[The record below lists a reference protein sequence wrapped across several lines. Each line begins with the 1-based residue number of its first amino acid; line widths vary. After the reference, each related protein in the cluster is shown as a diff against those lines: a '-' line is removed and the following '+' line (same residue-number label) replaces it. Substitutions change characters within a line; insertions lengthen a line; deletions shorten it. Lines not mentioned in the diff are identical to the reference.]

1 MAGRGTGFT
10 QQVTFQGVLKSGPGR
25 EFPIM
30 RRNTLCWCI
39 RILTVLTFAGGV
51 RGAPSAAVA
60 LSPSHPEEL
69 LPTIMRAYHSGRG
82 RFVIPPG
89 VYKLPEPRG
98 GFYLSFDNMRNFRI
112 VGRGVTLL
120 RTDPTK
126 GGIQFTHCRDVT
138 LDGITLRCDPI
149 PFTQGRIIALS
160 AKTHFLYI
168 HTMDIRINRGYQ
180 TDLTNPA
187 RFGAGSFGMVFSP
200 ETCQIKPGA
209 RDIFPGKITK
219 IGRRTFR
226 IITTSSFAFI
236 RVGDLI
242 EFRGNGGA
250 DVANIDCRRMDI
262 EHVTVMGGTGFCYYE
277 GGGGGNRY
285 RDDSIVYPPRP
296 PGATV
301 PPLRASNADGLHS
314 NFTRLGPIVEGCHF
328 EGMGDDGIAIH
339 GWYAML
345 RRVTGRRWVVLFPF
359 GKTSFF
365 RVGDRLKLYDPAGAF
380 LGKTRVV
387 KIQPLVKYQPQR
399 PTALPGEK
407 GAFGGPILNFYAVTV
422 RHGIANS
429 GFEDRISDTNANGS
443 GFIVR
448 HCVIQQNRARGMIIK
463 ADNGVIADNTIDGS
477 SMGGIEV
484 TPEFWWDESGC
495 SSHLLIEG
503 NTIEHVGYATADVP
517 GLNEAGALSIFATT
531 DARAVSFGHNGIA
544 VIGNRFVDNNGINIL
559 VADAKNLLLVDNTF
573 INPMR
578 IPDNRGADFHFG
590 TSSLMWLQQCK
601 NVLLAGNRVTAPGPA
616 MKKLVGVGPDVNNVM
631 GIKDGVGMTRFK
643 QAKKGS

>member
-1 MAGRGTGFT
+1 MITRLALLNLFSCA
-10 QQVTFQGVLKSGPGR
+10 L
-25 EFPIM
+25 
-30 RRNTLCWCI
+30 LA
-39 RILTVLTFAGGV
+39 LTVAGGGQ
-51 RGAPSAAVA
+51 RALAAAVA
-60 LSPSHPEEL
+60 LSLGNPEAL
-69 LPTIMRAYHSGRG
+69 MPAIMRAYHSGRG
-82 RFVIPPG
+82 EIVIPPG
-89 VYKLPEPRG
+89 VYKLPEPGG
-98 GFYLSFDNMRNFRI
+98 GFYLSFDNMKNFRI
-112 VGRGVTLL
+112 IGKGVTLL

-126 GGIQFTHCRDVT
+126 GGIQFTHCRNVT
-138 LDGITLRCDPI
+138 LDGVTLRCDPI
-149 PFTQGRIIALS
+149 PYTQGRIIAMS
-160 AKTHFLYI
+160 RKKHFI
-168 HTMDIRINRGYQ
+168 DIRVNKGYQ

-187 RFGAGSFGMVFSP
+187 RFPQSP
-200 ETCQIKPGA
+200 LSVVCSPKTFRIKPGT
-209 RDIFPGKITK
+209 RDIFAGKITK
-219 IGRRTFR
+219 IGRRKFR
-226 IITTSSFAFI
+226 IITMSSFAFI
-236 RVGDLI
+236 RIGDLM
-242 EFRGNGGA
+242 EFRGNGRP
-250 DVANIDCRRMDI
+250 DVANIESRRMDI
-262 EHVTVMGGTGFCYYE
+262 EHVTVMGGTGFCFYE

-285 RDDSIVYPPRP
+285 RDDSIVYPPKP

-345 RRVTGRRWVVLFPF
+345 RRATGRKWVVLFPF

-365 RVGDRLKLYDPAGAF
+365 RVGDRLKLYDPAGGY
-380 LGKTRVV
+380 LGQTRVAGI
-387 KIQPLVKYQPQR
+387 KPLAGYKPRR

-407 GAFGGPILNFYAVTV
+407 GAFGGPRFNFYAVTV
-422 RHGIANS
+422 RHSIANS

-463 ADNGVIADNTIDGS
+463 ADNGVIEDNTIDGS

-544 VIGNRFVDNNGINIL
+544 VIGNRFVDNNGINLL
-559 VADAKNLLLVDNTF
+559 VADAKNLLLADNTF

-578 IPDNRGADFHFG
+578 MPDNRGADFHFG
-590 TSSLMWLQQCK
+590 TSSLIWLQQC
-601 NVLLAGNRVTAPGPA
+601 NNILLAGNRAINPGPA
-616 MKKLVGVGPDVNNVM
+616 MKKLVGVGTDVSNVM
-631 GIKDGVGMTRFK
+631 GIKDGVKIAAAGAAPK
-643 QAKKGS
+643 H